1 MSGRLVQL
9 KYNPGGELMF
19 FISRARGWKKNGD
32 TIVITD
38 QQVSAAGIAVLEA
51 KRLGVPLFWR
61 KGWFASPTLYL
72 HQTKLKSRDGKSWVF
87 RDDGAEYGFPSP
99 VNGYRKV
106 TMKELGIP
114 EWPKGKP
121 FKPVQTI
128 PVKQAWW

>member
-1 MSGRLVQL
+1 MSGPLIQL
-9 KYNPGGELMF
+9 KWNPGGEISF
-19 FISRARGWKKNGD
+19 FMARARYWKNVD
-32 TIVITD
+32 ATIVIID

-51 KRLGVPLFWR
+51 RRLGVPIFWR
-61 KGWFASPTLYL
+61 KAWFAKPVLYL
-72 HQTKLKSRDGKSWVF
+72 HQIKLKSRDGKSWVF

-121 FKPVQTI
+121 FKPDQTI